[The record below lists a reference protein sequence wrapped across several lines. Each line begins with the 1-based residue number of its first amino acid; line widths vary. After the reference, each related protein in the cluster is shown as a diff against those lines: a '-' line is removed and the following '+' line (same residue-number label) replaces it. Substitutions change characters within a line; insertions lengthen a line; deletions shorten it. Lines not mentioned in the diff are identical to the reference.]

1 MLIYTPNVHETW
13 RFYSVEC
20 DEIPWYVKFRC
31 FHLPE
36 IPWYVKYQ
44 TPKNHW
50 NSTVHEITDVE
61 IVAKLPDTRKLQHV
75 YCTKFDHTFNF
86 HDIEKSDTAFLLH
99 WYLTICFLVSI
110 ALHCISGTY
119 LWGCSI
125 ILKMIFNSSDHST
138 IFITAP
144 VLFTLTN
151 CPTQE
156 GKTQVLNRVTSFIL
170 KFKYRNKVW

>member
-1 MLIYTPNVHETW
+1 MKLHDTW
-13 RFYSVEC
+13 SFE
-20 DEIPWYVKFRC
+20 C
-31 FHLPE
+31 FHFPA

-44 TPKNHW
+44 GLKHYW
-50 NSTVHEITDVE
+50 NSMGHEITDVE

-75 YCTKFDHTFNF
+75 YCTKFDDTFNF
-86 HDIEKSDTAFLLH
+86 HA
-99 WYLTICFLVSI
+99 WYWKKWYRLFTRVFTESAISLVSI

-151 CPTQE
+151 CPTHE

-170 KFKYRNKVW
+170 KFKYRNKV